1 MNLSTK
7 FIFPL
12 FESICLIDGKIKN
25 AQFHADRFQRS
36 YRKFFWQSPEF
47 ELLSDIEIPKEF
59 CHGKVKLRIGYN
71 RFEKKYGFER
81 YQNREIKTL
90 KLIVHNTIDYDLK
103 FENREQLNQLFRL
116 KKNCDDILIIK
127 NGNIT
132 DSSYANIIFWDGS
145 NWYTPSTFLLEG
157 TKRSYLLDN
166 GSIKEVNIQKSDLK
180 TFQGFQ
186 LINALLDF
194 DPNFYIPIG
203 NIIP

>member
-116 KKNCDDILIIK
+116 KPCARKLPRRPP
-127 NGNIT
+127 
-132 DSSYANIIFWDGS
+132 F
-145 NWYTPSTFLLEG
+145 TPYRTPASRIRVEP
-157 TKRSYLLDN
+157 RSGRLS
-166 GSIKEVNIQKSDLK
+166 G
-180 TFQGFQ
+180 
-186 LINALLDF
+186 
-194 DPNFYIPIG
+194 PNV
-203 NIIP
+203 